1 MGIVK
6 DEKGH
11 RYGRLLVLEQAEKP
25 NSNASGAY
33 WLCQCDCGNKKII
46 QGTALRTGHTI
57 SCGCYNLERN
67 RMTKRK
73 DIKGQRFG
81 KLVALYPTEKTQNR
95 HTIWKCQC
103 DCGNL
108 CEVSLNNLQTKTTNS
123 CGCLKKSIGELNIE
137 QILKENNIKFEK
149 QKVFL
154 KFNSKRYFDFYL
166 PDYNRVIEFDGIQHY
181 KSLNGI
187 WDKALPL
194 EERQQRDKEKTAFIL
209 NSNIDLVRIPY
220 WKRDTMSIKDLLGDK
235 YLIKEFADD

>member
-6 DEKGH
+6 NEKGH

-25 NSNASGAY
+25 KPNPNASGAY

-95 HTIWKCQC
+95 HTI
-103 DCGNL
+103 
-108 CEVSLNNLQTKTTNS
+108 
-123 CGCLKKSIGELNIE
+123 
-137 QILKENNIKFEK
+137 
-149 QKVFL
+149 
-154 KFNSKRYFDFYL
+154 
-166 PDYNRVIEFDGIQHY
+166 
-181 KSLNGI
+181 
-187 WDKALPL
+187 
-194 EERQQRDKEKTAFIL
+194 
-209 NSNIDLVRIPY
+209 
-220 WKRDTMSIKDLLGDK
+220 
-235 YLIKEFADD
+235 